1 MNRSPRPTARSPLG
15 TPKLG
20 SERSKRVSYDVD
32 ARFDRSLPSFGVPN
46 GERAVGRG
54 LRFIEDFGTYA
65 QVELSRG
72 PLRITPGLR
81 LDVMRWSGRVYL
93 MTDPRLWIRYAVTP
107 KLDLFTYAGLYHQT
121 PQAEEIDERTGN
133 PGLTP
138 SAAQQY
144 GLGMETRF
152 WDSWSFRLEGFYQR
166 RSSLVFTA
174 EPFALGDGT
183 IANPLFLNSG
193 RARSYGLEVLLRK
206 RISRW
211 VYGWISYTLSKTEEL
226 QRPGEQWQRGPFDQT
241 HVLSMLIGFRPSTQ
255 VEFSARLR
263 VATGNPERQ
272 VTGAVFD
279 NLVGRYVPITLPVGS
294 ARLPGFA
301 QLDFEVNNIWT
312 ADVFR
317 LGLYVDVE
325 NALGRRNGETL
336 AYDFRFQE
344 QSTFQGVPFS
354 AAVGARVSF

>member
-1 MNRSPRPTARSPLG
+1 
-15 TPKLG
+15 
-20 SERSKRVSYDVD
+20 VD
-32 ARFDRSLPSFGVPN
+32 ARFDRTLPSFGVPN

-65 QVELSRG
+65 QVELTRG
-72 PLRITPGLR
+72 RLRITPGLR

-93 MTDPRLWIRYAVTP
+93 MTDPRLWLRYAVSP
-107 KLDLFTYAGLYHQT
+107 RLDLFTYAGVYHQA

-138 SAAQQY
+138 AAAQQY
-144 GLGMETRF
+144 GLGVETRF
-152 WDSWSFRLEGFYQR
+152 AEAWTFRLEGFYQR

-174 EPFALGDGT
+174 GPFALGNGT
-183 IANPLFLNSG
+183 ISNPLFLNSG
-193 RARSYGLEVLLRK
+193 RARSYGLEFLLRK

-226 QRPGEQWQRGPFDQT
+226 GRPGEQWQRGPFDQT
-241 HVLSMLIGFRPSTQ
+241 HVLSMLVGFRPSTQ

-263 VATGNPERQ
+263 LATGNPERQ

-279 NLVGRYVPITLPVGS
+279 NLVGKYVPVTLPLGS
-294 ARLPGFA
+294 TRLPAFA

-317 LGLYVDVE
+317 LGLYIDIE
-325 NALGRRNGETL
+325 NVLSRRNGETL
-336 AYDFRFQE
+336 AYDFRYQA